1 MRTQTCASSDSTAA
15 TPGPNRPTGYK
26 STHPNDPPVTNHHH
40 PTRQRNALART
51 TSVQDVME
59 AAVRGLVGEGNAS
72 PCQVSSRTDAG
83 VHALRN
89 VLHVDLCRRARQ
101 DMGAEPLAPH
111 PPEVVLG
118 ALNAR
123 LRGMQVGGVQGVG

>member
-1 MRTQTCASSDSTAA
+1 MA
-15 TPGPNRPTGYK
+15 THTPPTPH
-26 STHPNDPPVTNHHH
+26 THRHNNHHT
-40 PTRQRNALART
+40 TRQRNALART

-89 VLHVDLCRRARQ
+89 VLHVDLCRRTRQ
-101 DMGAEPLAPH
+101 DVFAEPLAPH

-123 LRGMQVGGVQGVG
+123 LRGTQVGVRGKGGGGHRLN

>member
-1 MRTQTCASSDSTAA
+1 M
-15 TPGPNRPTGYK
+15 
-26 STHPNDPPVTNHHH
+26 
-40 PTRQRNALART
+40 QRNALART

-59 AAVRGLVGEGNAS
+59 AAVCGLVGEGNAI

-123 LRGMQVGGVQGVG
+123 LRGTQVGGVQGVGGLIRLNYMGIC